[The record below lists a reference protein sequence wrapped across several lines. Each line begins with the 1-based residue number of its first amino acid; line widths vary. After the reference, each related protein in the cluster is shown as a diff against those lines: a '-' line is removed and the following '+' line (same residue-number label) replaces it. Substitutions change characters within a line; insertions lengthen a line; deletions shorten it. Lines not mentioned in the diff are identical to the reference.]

1 MLSYI
6 INTRSLCLHPLI
18 IYLMSLPFL
27 YLHCNLSKQNHS
39 IVAPPL
45 NHHQPEGPTP
55 KTVQE
60 SHILVGSTISLMG
73 NKENLQRRNT
83 VYICSRLNGSNGL
96 ELWSL
101 KEFFH
106 YVLSPFPPIST
117 SGVQQGFINLFRTF
131 IQELVEF
138 RRRFRCNISRS
149 NGFLEQS
156 SSIADFLR
164 YR

>member
-1 MLSYI
+1 MSPPSHHLSHVFAI
-6 INTRSLCLHPLI
+6 SLSPLQPVQAE
-18 IYLMSLPFL
+18 SLN
-27 YLHCNLSKQNHS
+27 CSS
-39 IVAPPL
+39 TS
-45 NHHQPEGPTP
+45 QPSPT
-55 KTVQE
+55 
-60 SHILVGSTISLMG
+60 SLMG